1 MFYDHQIG
9 RWNSVGPLAEKSR
22 RWSPNNYAVNNP
34 MRFIDPDGMNIDD
47 YQLDKNGDIN
57 FLRKTKD
64 DHDVLYT

>member
-1 MFYDHQIG
+1 
-9 RWNSVGPLAEKSR
+9 
-22 RWSPNNYAVNNP
+22 